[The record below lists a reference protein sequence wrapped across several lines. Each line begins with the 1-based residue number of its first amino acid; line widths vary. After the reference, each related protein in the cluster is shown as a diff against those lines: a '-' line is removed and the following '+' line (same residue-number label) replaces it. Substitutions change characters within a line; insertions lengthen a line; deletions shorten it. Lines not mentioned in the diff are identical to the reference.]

1 MKKIFFFFSILVLV
15 VEFPIFSL
23 AEKDIKLWMIFSL
36 VAALILLAEIIK
48 GNFSLIRRSRIFYL
62 GALMIFSAL
71 LALLNSPQPLFSA
84 NQILVLAMLIP
95 LAIFWEINL
104 PSLKKEGYS
113 ALATGMFFSCVY
125 AIYQNLAFDRGWAH
139 FEVMA
144 ARPNAL
150 FYEPDWLGFYLALG
164 LIPFLHALIFKKT
177 LGAEFSF
184 FKHRIYLL
192 IFNIFIL
199 VGILLTAARSA
210 WLAAIAGL
218 LAMTAIYFLI
228 GARKP
233 KSNYF
238 AAMRLSFLAV
248 INFFIL
254 VGAAYSLVF
263 VFGLSRFDLP
273 DRFRSIFFREHVITM
288 ALNELSG
295 EKIKINLEEKEDYI
309 NRGYKIIEEYIK
321 DENVSSREEKAASN
335 IEIIQKHPFLGS
347 GPGINQILTNYEH
360 NANNL
365 FLEWWSGWGILAL
378 TSFLG
383 FLLCLT
389 RPIWTED
396 SGGRKSLPLVLG
408 GLAAFVVVNLFNA
421 SNLLAFA
428 WFYLAWLSSMVD
440 FSWTFK
446 KNR

>member
-1 MKKIFFFFSILVLV
+1 MKKIFFFFSILVLA

-23 AEKDIKLWMIFSL
+23 AGKDIKLWMIFSL
-36 VAALILLAEIIK
+36 VVALLLLVEIFK
-48 GNFSLIRRSRIFYL
+48 QGFSLILRSRIFYL
-62 GALMIFSAL
+62 GVLIIVSAL

-84 NQILVLAMLIP
+84 NQILVLAVLMP
-95 LAIFWEINL
+95 LAVFWEINL

-113 ALATGMFFSCVY
+113 ALATGMLFSCVY
-125 AIYQNLAFDRGWAH
+125 AIYQNWAFDRGWPH

-164 LIPFLHALIFKKT
+164 LMPFLHVLIFKKT

-192 IFNIFIL
+192 IFNIFVL
-199 VGILLTAARSA
+199 VGLLLTAARSG
-210 WLAAIAGL
+210 WLAAIAGFMVM
-218 LAMTAIYFLI
+218 AAIYFLVRI
-228 GARKP
+228 RKS
-233 KSNYF
+233 KSDYL
-238 AAMRLSFLAV
+238 AAVRLPFLSA
-248 INFFIL
+248 IKLLIM

-273 DRFRSIFFREHVITM
+273 DRFRSIFFREHVITL
-288 ALNELSG
+288 ALNEANG
-295 EKIKINLEEKEDYI
+295 EKIKINLEEREDYAK
-309 NRGYKIIEEYIK
+309 RGYKIIEEYIK
-321 DENVSSREEKAASN
+321 DENVSSREEKAAN
-335 IEIIQKHPFLGS
+335 NVDIIKKHPILGS

-365 FLEWWSGWGILAL
+365 FLEWWSGWGLLSLIG
-378 TSFLG
+378 FVG

-389 RPIWTED
+389 RSLWTKE
-396 SGGRKSLPLVLG
+396 STGEKKLPLVLG
-408 GLAAFVVVNLFNA
+408 GLAAFAVVNLFNA